1 MKAPATSPQLRDG
14 SFSSPDAGA
23 SPNPPPAPVAPH
35 LDPQQPHERRHKHV
49 SGTSSSFSDAIGA
62 NLLMQLIPIHWDGP
76 ARKKGDWLPRWDDVY
91 LSLDGV
97 TLRVFESRGRFLEA
111 LELEQQQMQQMQQD
125 GNAKAQNAVIFDK
138 KHCYTVTA
146 VDKENVGRPHGF
158 FVRTK
163 EKSKVLHL
171 VVDSELERV
180 LWIHLLGAVVEQV
193 ESVLPKAQ
201 RRLNAAGSRIEV
213 SPRKTLTLGPLS
225 TPRRL
230 RIQTLTLL
238 GTPVSVELNMFYD
251 AWGCIQAR
259 KGNFA
264 LLMPSFHPNITL
276 TSNYPPT
283 VPIAGEYHG
292 LSGVLAFFANLHGS
306 MDVSHY
312 GVEHVARRGDLAV
325 VSGRETIRSAESGR
339 RFRHL
344 WKHELRFEADGRISH
359 INILADKTAAAVA
372 FANGGGSGAGPVTGE
387 ATGPALAALPRERE
401 RQASTCPPG
410 EIRVVCISGEN
421 FRRRKPTTGGGSGY
435 KVIIGLNE
443 FPHLTTKVPGPKSTS
458 SSSSRDVT
466 TTSTDGLNRVGSWK
480 SYSTRVVK
488 SSGGKG
494 PFWAETLHLEFSGA
508 VPGSTASLC
517 VDVWSLGVIGDEL
530 VGCAKVNLAD
540 YLGSSEGTEELIAS
554 VAVPKWFD
562 IYPSE
567 TFENGARGGDTE
579 SCGRLELSISFAP
592 YTEEDDSMG
601 EDDDVSMSEEG
612 ERSII
617 STDGSTPIQG
627 GRSPRHRK
635 SFDRL
640 QELHKE
646 TGQNRRVS
654 ERYSLAASDV
664 PGGFELVEADGLDKQ
679 NKKSSSDEE
688 EEMYTF
694 TVASTK
700 FRVYR
705 RYQLIRAIGHGAYGV
720 VIAASDQVTGNSVA
734 IKNIPR
740 TFDDLVDAKR
750 IVREIRLMRHL
761 RHPHVVSVLDVMRPP
776 SLVNFEDTY
785 IVTDLM
791 ETDLHRVINS
801 PEALSS
807 DHIAFIT
814 YQLLC
819 GLRYV
824 HSAHIIHRDVKP
836 SNVLINRDCLVKLC
850 DFGLA
855 RGIDIRPVTPSSVD
869 GSQDGESSLDEA
881 LTEYVVT
888 RWYRAPELLLASR
901 YSTAIDVWAVG
912 CILAEM
918 FTRKALF
925 PGHDHVHQLHLILQ
939 LVGSPSPDDMGFVTN
954 MKAKRWM
961 ARQQQQE
968 AKALNSVCPNA
979 PTEALDLMTKLLQFD
994 PRKRISVDE
1003 AIAHPFLAP
1012 CRADG
1017 VDMDSERLADSA
1029 FDFSFEREN
1038 KGNMDKNTLRR
1049 LIFED
1054 VCHFHP
1060 EATPELEQFTKE
1072 QERSKRLEEEKRRK
1086 EEENQTKAKNRTGK
1100 SWAVS
1105 V

>member
-1 MKAPATSPQLRDG
+1 MQLSDV
-14 SFSSPDAGA
+14 SMASS
-23 SPNPPPAPVAPH
+23 PPPAPVSPH
-35 LDPQQPHERRHKHV
+35 QEPPPSQDKRRKRASAV
-49 SGTSSSFSDAIGA
+49 DAVGSK
-62 NLLMQLIPIHWDGP
+62 LLMQLIPIRWDGP

-91 LSLDGV
+91 LALDGV
-97 TLRVFESRGRFLEA
+97 QLRVLESRAKFLEIQQ
-111 LELEQQQMQQMQQD
+111 LEQLQD
-125 GNAKAQNAVIFDK
+125 AKKKEPVLDK

-146 VDKENVGRPHGF
+146 VDKESVGRPHGLL
-158 FVRTK
+158 VRTK
-163 EKSKVLHL
+163 EKSKPIHL
-171 VVDSELERV
+171 AVDSELERV
-180 LWIHLLGAVVEQV
+180 VWLHLLGAAVEQV
-193 ESVLPKAQ
+193 EDVLPKAQ
-201 RRLNAAGSRIEV
+201 KRLKAAGSKV
-213 SPRKTLTLGPLS
+213 DTSPRRSVLAPLS
-225 TPRRL
+225 TPRRP
-230 RIQTLTLL
+230 RAQTLTLL
-238 GTPVSVELNMFYD
+238 GTPVNVDLNVFYD

-264 LLMPSFHPNITL
+264 LLMPSLHPNITL
-276 TSNYPPT
+276 TSNYPPA
-283 VPIAGEYHG
+283 VPVAGEYHG
-292 LSGVLAFFANLHGS
+292 LSGVLAFFSNMHGA
-306 MDVSHY
+306 MDISHY
-312 GVEHVARRGDLAV
+312 GVEHVARKGDLAV
-325 VSGRETIRSAESGR
+325 VSGRETVRSTESGR

-372 FANGGGSGAGPVTGE
+372 FANGGGSGAGPVIGE
-387 ATGPALAALPRERE
+387 ASGPTLAALPRERE
-401 RQASTCPPG
+401 PQASTCPPG

-421 FRRRKPTTGGGSGY
+421 FRRRKPVAAGPGGGGGY
-435 KVIIGLNE
+435 KVIFGLNE
-443 FPHLTTKVPGPKSTS
+443 FPHLTIKTIGSGG
-458 SSSSRDVT
+458 SSRDVT
-466 TTSTDGLNRVGSWK
+466 TTTSDGLSRVGSWK
-480 SYSTRVVK
+480 SYATRAVK
-488 SSGGKG
+488 GSGGKG

-508 VPGSTASLC
+508 VPGSTACLC
-517 VDVWSLGVIGDEL
+517 MDVWSIGVIGDEL
-530 VGCAKVNLAD
+530 IGCAKVNLAD
-540 YLGSSEGTEELIAS
+540 YLGSSEGTEEQIAS
-554 VAVPKWFD
+554 AAVPKWYD
-562 IYPSE
+562 IFRSD
-567 TFENGARGGDTE
+567 TFKKGAGGESD

-592 YTEEDDSMG
+592 YTDDETSSCEDVDM
-601 EDDDVSMSEEG
+601 DDSEEG
-612 ERSII
+612 ERSQV
-617 STDGSTPIQG
+617 SADGSTSIHS
-627 GRSPRHRK
+627 GRTTPRHRK

-646 TGQNRRVS
+646 TRLSDRQSIAGGS
-654 ERYSLAASDV
+654 DAS
-664 PGGFELVEADGLDKQ
+664 GGHEVVEAPTSKQ
-679 NKKSSSDEE
+679 ESPED

-750 IVREIRLMRHL
+750 IVREIRLMRHM

-776 SLVNFEDTY
+776 SLAHFEDTY

-801 PEALSS
+801 PEPLSS

-855 RGIDIRPVTPSSVD
+855 RGIDIRPVTPCSTDGMSTP
-869 GSQDGESSLDEA
+869 GSQVGEPALDEA

-901 YSTAIDVWAVG
+901 YSTSIDVWAVG

-968 AKALNSVCPNA
+968 AKPLSTVCPNA
-979 PTEALDLMTKLLQFD
+979 PPEALDLLTQLLQFD
-994 PRKRISVDE
+994 PRKRISVDD

-1017 VDMDSERLADSA
+1017 AEMGSEMMAQRA

-1038 KGNMDKNTLRR
+1038 KSNMDKNTLRR

-1054 VCHFHP
+1054 VCYFHP
-1060 EATPELEQFTKE
+1060 EATAELEQFTAE
-1072 QERSKRLEEEKRRK
+1072 QEKLRRLEEEKRRK
-1086 EEENQTKAKNRTGK
+1086 EEEAQAQAAKNRAGK

>member
-1 MKAPATSPQLRDG
+1 
-14 SFSSPDAGA
+14 
-23 SPNPPPAPVAPH
+23 
-35 LDPQQPHERRHKHV
+35 
-49 SGTSSSFSDAIGA
+49 
-62 NLLMQLIPIHWDGP
+62 
-76 ARKKGDWLPRWDDVY
+76 
-91 LSLDGV
+91 
-97 TLRVFESRGRFLEA
+97 
-111 LELEQQQMQQMQQD
+111 
-125 GNAKAQNAVIFDK
+125 
-138 KHCYTVTA
+138 
-146 VDKENVGRPHGF
+146 
-158 FVRTK
+158 
-163 EKSKVLHL
+163 
-171 VVDSELERV
+171 
-180 LWIHLLGAVVEQV
+180 
-193 ESVLPKAQ
+193 
-201 RRLNAAGSRIEV
+201 
-213 SPRKTLTLGPLS
+213 
-225 TPRRL
+225 
-230 RIQTLTLL
+230 
-238 GTPVSVELNMFYD
+238 
-251 AWGCIQAR
+251 
-259 KGNFA
+259 
-264 LLMPSFHPNITL
+264 
-276 TSNYPPT
+276 
-283 VPIAGEYHG
+283 
-292 LSGVLAFFANLHGS
+292 

-325 VSGRETIRSAESGR
+325 VSGRETVRSAESGR

-344 WKHELRFEADGRISH
+344 WKHELRFESDGRISH

-387 ATGPALAALPRERE
+387 ATGPSLAALPRERE

-410 EIRVVCISGEN
+410 EIRVVCISGQN

-435 KVIIGLNE
+435 KVTIGLNE
-443 FPHLTTKVPGPKSTS
+443 FPHLTTKAPGTKTTS
-458 SSSSRDVT
+458 STSSRDVT

-480 SYSTRVVK
+480 AYSTRVAK

-517 VDVWSLGVIGDEL
+517 VDVWSFGVIGDEL
-530 VGCAKVNLAD
+530 VGSAKVNLAD
-540 YLGSSEGTEELIAS
+540 YLGSSEGTNEHIAS

-562 IYPSE
+562 IYRAE
-567 TFENGARGGDTE
+567 TFEKSTRGGDHE

-592 YTEEDDSMG
+592 YIEEDDFM
-601 EDDDVSMSEEG
+601 ELDDDVNMSG
-612 ERSII
+612 SFI

-627 GRSPRHRK
+627 TRSPRYRK

-646 TGQNRRVS
+646 TGQNRRVH
-654 ERYSLAASDV
+654 ERFSLAGSDV
-664 PGGFELVEADGLDKQ
+664 PGGFELVENDGIEKQ
-679 NKKSSSDEE
+679 DNKLSAEE

-720 VIAASDQVTGNSVA
+720 VIAASDQITGNSVA

-776 SLVNFEDTY
+776 SLAHFEDTY

-824 HSAHIIHRDVKP
+824 HSAHIIHRDIKP

-855 RGIDIRPVTPSSVD
+855 RGIDIRPVTPNSVD
-869 GSQDGESSLDEA
+869 GSNVSTPSSQDGEYALDEA

-901 YSTAIDVWAVG
+901 YSTAIDLWAVG
-912 CILAEM
+912 CIVAEM

-939 LVGSPSPDDMGFVTN
+939 LVGSPPANDMGFITN
-954 MKAKRWM
+954 TKAKRWM

-968 AKALNSVCPNA
+968 TKPLNSVCPNA
-979 PTEALDLMTKLLQFD
+979 PSEALDLMAKLLQFD
-994 PRKRISVDE
+994 PRKRISVDD

-1017 VDMDSERLADSA
+1017 VDMDSERLAVSA

-1060 EATPELEQFTKE
+1060 EATTELEEFTQE
-1072 QERSKRLEEEKRRK
+1072 QERLKRLEEKRRK
-1086 EEENQTKAKNRTGK
+1086 EEETQAKAKASRAGK